1 MPRFCFKKRIKKKN
15 IVLIT
20 IILLIIII
28 VLILKYVSKNINPIL
43 MEYAKEEATRLSS
56 IILNY
61 STKKNIEN
69 FNTDNLFIITKE
81 NESIKT
87 IDFNS
92 KEVNKLLTN
101 ITYDVQNYFK
111 KIDEGDISTLELNY
125 FNYSNKNNLKKGIIY
140 EIPIGVLSGN
150 SVISNI
156 GPKIPVRIN
165 LYGEVLSK
173 IDTKITNYGINNAL
187 IEVLVN
193 INIKTRVILPFTSE
207 IDNISI
213 SIPIAIKL
221 IEGSVPN
228 YYGIS
233 DGSKYYSIPL
243 E

>member
-1 MPRFCFKKRIKKKN
+1 MPKFCFKKKIKKKH

-20 IILLIIII
+20 ILLIILTINI
-28 VLILKYVSKNINPIL
+28 ILKYISNNINPIL

-56 IILNY
+56 LILNN
-61 STKKNIEN
+61 STKKNLEN
-69 FNTDNLFIITKE
+69 FNTDNLFLITKE
-81 NESIKT
+81 KDNIKT

-101 ITYDVQNYFK
+101 ITYDIQDYFK
-111 KIDEGDISTLELNY
+111 KIEEGESDLNI
-125 FNYSNKNNLKKGIIY
+125 NKNFKKGIIY
-140 EIPIGVLSGN
+140 EIPMGVLTNN
-150 SVISNI
+150 SIISNI

-165 LYGEVLSK
+165 LYGEVISK

-187 IEVLVN
+187 IEVFVN

-207 IDNISI
+207 IDDISI

-228 YYGIS
+228 YYG
-233 DGSKYYSIPL
+233 GGNSKYYSIPL